1 MLFCY
6 IIVSCSHLA
15 SVPGCELTPGM
26 LCSAV
31 AKAFKEGCSGYT
43 TEVLKAWEADYEND
57 FGVASPPSLDSN
69 KSGSC
74 VLCSSTVN

>member
-1 MLFCY
+1 
-6 IIVSCSHLA
+6 
-15 SVPGCELTPGM
+15 M